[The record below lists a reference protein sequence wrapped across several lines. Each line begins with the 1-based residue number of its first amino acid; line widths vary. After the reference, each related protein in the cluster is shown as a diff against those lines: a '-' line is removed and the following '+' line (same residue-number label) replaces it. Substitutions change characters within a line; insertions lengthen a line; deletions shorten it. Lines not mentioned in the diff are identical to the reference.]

1 MGMNRHVPKHKLVKD
16 VLVKDFAESKTYRLG
31 ALLGRGGN
39 AEVYECSRIS
49 DNSHFA
55 VKCL

>member
-1 MGMNRHVPKHKLVKD
+1 MGMNKHVPKHKLVKD

-55 VKCL
+55 VG